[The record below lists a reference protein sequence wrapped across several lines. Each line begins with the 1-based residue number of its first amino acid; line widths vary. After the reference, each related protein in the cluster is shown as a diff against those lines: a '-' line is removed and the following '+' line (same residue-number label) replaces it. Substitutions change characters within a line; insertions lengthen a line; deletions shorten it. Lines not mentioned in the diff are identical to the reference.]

1 MFSVTCFRICTKMIH
16 AWLEPVNR
24 IGWGSS
30 GGEQA
35 ASSIENSLVV
45 DGIHNVI
52 SVLEEIELG
61 RLGDID
67 FIEAQACPGSCVG
80 GILNVNNRF
89 VAGVR
94 LRH

>member
-1 MFSVTCFRICTKMIH
+1 MVAVLVGVVQEANKLL
-16 AWLEPVNR
+16 A
-24 IGWGSS
+24 G
-30 GGEQA
+30 
-35 ASSIENSLVV
+35 IENSLIV

-67 FIEAQACPGSCVG
+67 FIEAQACPGGCVG

-89 VAGVR
+89 CCRCMLTAFSA
-94 LRH
+94 